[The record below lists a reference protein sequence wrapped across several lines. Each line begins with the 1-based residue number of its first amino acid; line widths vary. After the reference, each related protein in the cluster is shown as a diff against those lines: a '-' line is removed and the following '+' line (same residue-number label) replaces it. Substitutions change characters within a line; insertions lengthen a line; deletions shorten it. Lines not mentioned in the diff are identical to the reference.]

1 MVLAQGNMVSTKYVS
16 HKKKRLMMI
25 FGESVINAVES
36 VWIFLTF
43 AFDDRRLMPIFSVL
57 DVE

>member
-1 MVLAQGNMVSTKYVS
+1 
-16 HKKKRLMMI
+16 MI
-25 FGESVINAVES
+25 LFGEQVISLISAVES
-36 VWIFLTF
+36 VLDFLTL